1 MSTGGAPTKAI
12 IKQVVA
18 ASKVGIIRIP
28 NQPTYR
34 RLFVE
39 VTQEQNCSQ
48 LVVFPLREVIAVM
61 SMYVMTVGA
70 DYPALIYL
78 IHNLLPTA
86 IRLQGLSDQTSKP
99 QGEPCIH
106 KAHTHGPF
114 CI

>member
-1 MSTGGAPTKAI
+1 MKAI

-18 ASKVGIIRIP
+18 ANKVGIIRIP

-61 SMYVMTVGA
+61 SMYVVTVGA
-70 DYPALIYL
+70 DYPALFYL

-86 IRLQGLSDQTSKP
+86 MCMITQIKCLVCRV
-99 QGEPCIH
+99 
-106 KAHTHGPF
+106 
-114 CI
+114 

>member
-1 MSTGGAPTKAI
+1 MKAI

-48 LVVFPLREVIAVM
+48 LFVCPRREVIAVM
-61 SMYVMTVGA
+61 SMYIVTVGA

-86 IRLQGLSDQTSKP
+86 IRMITQIECLI
-99 QGEPCIH
+99 CRV
-106 KAHTHGPF
+106 
-114 CI
+114 